1 MSAALPQGAPA
12 TGALPAFATLSFAYF
27 AYAGLFATYSPL
39 WFAHLGYSALAIG
52 TLVSL
57 QSATRLFTPY
67 VWAWL
72 ADHSGERVRLLRWA
86 VATALLASIG
96 FLVAPSY
103 GWVAAVTVALFLC
116 TAGVIPLSEAALA
129 HWVSGEG
136 ALDAG
141 RYGRVRLWGSIGFI
155 IAVTASGFALES
167 TGVEYFPWLVIVVLA
182 GLGVA
187 SLHLPVQHEA
197 AHADAPNPRVL
208 PLLRR
213 PEIAWFFA
221 SVFFTVLAHQA
232 LYAFFSLYLAELGY
246 GKGAIGLIWAL
257 GVVVEVIWFWMQ
269 GRWFA
274 RLSAHRWLI
283 IAGAI
288 TAVRLAAVAG
298 FGAAPIVL
306 VLCQCT
312 HAITFAAQHTACID
326 VVNRHF
332 GGRARGRGQ
341 ALYAVIGYGFSGV
354 LAGVGGGALVEV
366 AGFSSVFWAASAA
379 GLIAAFCAWRALG
392 HDTHGR

>member
-1 MSAALPQGAPA
+1 LTTVLPPAAPSA
-12 TGALPAFATLSFAYF
+12 GALPAFAGLSFAYF
-27 AYAGLFATYSPL
+27 AYAGLFSTYSPL
-39 WFAHLGYSALAIG
+39 WFEHLGYSTLAIG

-72 ADHSGERVRLLRWA
+72 ADHSGQRVRLLRWA
-86 VATALLASIG
+86 VAASLVASAG
-96 FLVAPSY
+96 YLVAPSY

-136 ALDAG
+136 VLDAG

-155 IAVTASGFALES
+155 LAVSAAGFGLEASG
-167 TGVEYFPWLVIVVLA
+167 VERFPWFVVVVLA
-182 GLGVA
+182 GLGLA
-187 SLHLPVQHEA
+187 SLQLPLQHEA
-197 AHADAPNPRVL
+197 AHAEAPAPGVL
-208 PLLRR
+208 HLLRR

-232 LYAFFSLYLAELGY
+232 LYAFFSLYLADLGY
-246 GKGAIGLIWAL
+246 GKGAIGMIWAL
-257 GVVVEVIWFWMQ
+257 GVVVEVIWFWLQ

-274 RLSAHRWLI
+274 RLSAHRWLV
-283 IAGAI
+283 IAGMT
-288 TAVRLAAVAG
+288 TALRLAAVAG
-298 FGAAPIVL
+298 FGAIPGVL
-306 VLCQCT
+306 VLGQLT

-354 LAGVGGGALVEV
+354 VAGVAGGALVEA
-366 AGFSSVFWAASAA
+366 AGFSAVFWAASLA
-379 GLIAAFCAWRALG
+379 GLIAAVCAWNAMRAERRR
-392 HDTHGR
+392 H